1 MCRGF
6 NKETSVSIIL
16 LVEFLNSNEII
27 QLKSRTL
34 ISSTMLTKNTITL
47 VFTSPIQY
55 VS

>member
-16 LVEFLNSNEII
+16 LTEFLNLNEII

-34 ISSTMLTKNTITL
+34 ISLTMLAKNTITL
-47 VFTSPIQY
+47 ALTLPIQY

>member
-1 MCRGF
+1 MCRGL

-16 LVEFLNSNEII
+16 LAEFLNSNEII

-34 ISSTMLTKNTITL
+34 ISSRMLAKNTITL
-47 VFTSPIQY
+47 AFTLPIQY